1 MHVRSRRPID
11 APRNPSPLFLLFA
24 LALTSIVVA
33 GCEVAWPAW
42 RTLMPQSDFG
52 RMVLD
57 VYEDIL
63 WWSIGIFVVVEF
75 LLLFAVI
82 RFRRRPGDTGQPE
95 QVHGYTALELGWT
108 FVPAA
113 ILFFIAIPTVRTIF
127 QTQSEP
133 TQNDPLEVRVVGH
146 QWWWEFQYPGLGIA
160 TANELH
166 VPRGRTAMLTLTSA
180 DVIHSFWI
188 PRLGGKRDLNPGEEN
203 RLWFTPDSAGEFDG
217 QCAEFCGASHAN
229 MRMKVVVEEPDAFER
244 WVATLR
250 SPAPVDSAGFTTF
263 LVSGCAACHAIA
275 GTPAQGKVGPSL
287 TGVGRRTTIA
297 AGLLPNT
304 PEALAG
310 WLRDPPGVKP
320 GALMPDL
327 NLSEARVDSLIAF
340 LYSLR

>member
-1 MHVRSRRPID
+1 MKGNSRLRKLASIGFI
-11 APRNPSPLFLLFA
+11 AV
-24 LALTSIVVA
+24 LALGLAACATEYPNTVFEPKSEYGRAI
-33 GCEVAWPAW
+33 
-42 RTLMPQSDFG
+42 DF
-52 RMVLD
+52 
-57 VYEDIL
+57 L
-63 WWSIGIFVVVEF
+63 WDR
-75 LLLFAVI
+75 LLLLGTIVFILVEAALIYVVI
-82 RFRRRPGDTGQPE
+82 RYRRRGTEETHPPQT
-95 QVHGYTALELGWT
+95 HGHALLEIVWT
-108 FVPAA
+108 LIPAF
-113 ILFFIAIPTVRTIF
+113 ILLFIAIPTVRTIF
-127 QTQSEP
+127 QTQREP
-133 TQNDPLEVRVVGH
+133 EQNDPLRVRVVGH

-166 VPRGRTAMLTLTSA
+166 LPRGRTTTLTLTSA

-304 PEALAG
+304 PEALAQ